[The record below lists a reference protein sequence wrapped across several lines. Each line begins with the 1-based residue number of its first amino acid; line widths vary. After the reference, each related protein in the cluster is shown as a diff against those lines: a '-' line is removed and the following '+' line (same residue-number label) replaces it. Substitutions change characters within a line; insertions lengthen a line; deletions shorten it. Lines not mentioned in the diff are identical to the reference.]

1 MEFCHLQEYFEA
13 ARCYSYI
20 ATMKDYNV
28 SDGDIS
34 AVVAR
39 LHDAMTRIDVK
50 GLANLL
56 KQHYANIVFA
66 ETLIRRWL
74 DYISFLRWQIIDNYQ
89 AFRKVDTKLEQTVCF
104 TALIFNALCDIWDEI
119 KRKVAYNRILEDNE
133 KALDFYKAFK
143 LGFFNCG
150 FRKAL
155 ARHIISDCYPE
166 EALRRVRYIAA
177 HCPDED
183 KEYIAGCA
191 NEIEHLMSKHDGV
204 LSWEKVRQAI
214 MITFLNED

>member
-13 ARCYSYI
+13 ARCYSCI

-50 GLANLL
+50 GLADLL
-56 KQHYANIVFA
+56 KQHYANIIVA
-66 ETLIRRWL
+66 ESLICRWL
-74 DYISFLRWQIIDNYQ
+74 DYIRFLKGQIMDNYQ
-89 AFRKVDTKLEQTVCF
+89 AFRKADTTMEQTVSF
-104 TALIFNALCDIWDEI
+104 AALIFDALCEIRDEI
-119 KRKVAYNRILEDNE
+119 KRKVAGKRILEDNE
-133 KALDFYKAFK
+133 KALTFYKLFK
-143 LGFFNCG
+143 LGLFNCG

-155 ARHIISDCYPE
+155 ARHIISDGYPE
-166 EALRRVRYIAA
+166 EALRRVQYIAA
-177 HCPDED
+177 HCADED

-191 NEIEHLMSKHDGV
+191 NEIGHLISEYDGV
-204 LSWEKVRQAI
+204 LSWEKTQQAI